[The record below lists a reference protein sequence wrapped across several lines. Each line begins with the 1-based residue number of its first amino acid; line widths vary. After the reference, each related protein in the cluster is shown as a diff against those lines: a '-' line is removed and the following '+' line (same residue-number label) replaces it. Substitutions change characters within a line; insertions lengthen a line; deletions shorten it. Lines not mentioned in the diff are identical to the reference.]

1 MFSVSALISK
11 NGADH
16 YGDALFFINNLN
28 NHQKAWG

>member
-1 MFSVSALISK
+1 LISK

-28 NHQKAWG
+28 NHGGKKK